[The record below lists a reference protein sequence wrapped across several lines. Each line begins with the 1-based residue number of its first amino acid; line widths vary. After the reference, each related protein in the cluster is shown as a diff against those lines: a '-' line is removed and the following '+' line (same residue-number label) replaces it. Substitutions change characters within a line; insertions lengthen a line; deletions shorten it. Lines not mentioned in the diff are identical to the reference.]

1 MRTYKTKLMFGNQEI
16 YDYWVS
22 QLCLVRN
29 CWNFASEIVFNE
41 KIPLGLKPVHHRL
54 YREEREKFPEL
65 PAQLCIKVNK
75 AVLAAYR
82 TIRSNGHKLESP
94 ARMRRP
100 AIQIDKRIYS
110 KLRPDGF
117 LLSDGKSKRR
127 QDICF
132 LTYPKFDELMA
143 SLRPCD
149 PTLQLDERSG
159 TIYACF
165 PFNEL
170 PPIQRNEECLGV
182 DLGVRRLATTSDG
195 VAISDKEYLARRRKI
210 RHSKRMFASKKK
222 KSHSARRK
230 LLRLRRKERNI
241 SKEMCHVLANEILKT
256 DKGVIVMEDLT
267 NIKKTTSRTKGGAL
281 QTKHNNRLSQVPFF
295 QLRQILS
302 YKALRGGRRV
312 ETVSPEFTSQ
322 IDSRTGSKDGCL
334 RKGCRFYTK
343 VGVVYDA
350 DWNAALNIRNRYL
363 KHPSSTEL
371 PLDGRLLVL
380 KGRYCQQTNRGL
392 RKLNLQA
399 TGSSA
404 R

>member
-1 MRTYKTKLMFGNQEI
+1 MFGNQEI

-22 QLCLVRN
+22 QLCLVRD
-29 CWNFASEIVFNE
+29 CWNFASEIVYNE
-41 KIPLGLKPVHHRL
+41 KIPLGLKPFHHRL
-54 YREEREKFPEL
+54 YRAERERFPEL
-65 PAQLCIKVNK
+65 PAQICIKVIK
-75 AVLAAYR
+75 AVLATYR
-82 TIRSNGHKLESP
+82 TIKSNKHKLESP

-100 AIQIDKRIYS
+100 SIQIDKRIYS

-117 LLSDGKSKRR
+117 LLSDGKSTRR
-127 QDICF
+127 QDVRF
-132 LTYPKFDELMA
+132 LTYPRFDEFMA

-149 PTLQLDERSG
+149 PTLQFDERTG

-165 PFNEL
+165 PFIEL

-182 DLGVRRLATTSDG
+182 DLGVRRLVTTSDG

-210 RHSKRMFASKKK
+210 RHSKRIFASKKK
-222 KSHSARRK
+222 RSNSSRRK
-230 LLRLRRKERNI
+230 LSHLRRKERNI

-267 NIKKTTSRTKGGAL
+267 AIKKTTSRTKDGFL
-281 QTKHNNRLSQVPFF
+281 RKKHNNRLSQIPFF
-295 QLRQILS
+295 QLKQILS

-312 ETVSPEFTSQ
+312 ETVSPEYTSQ

-334 RKGCRFYTK
+334 RKGCRFHTAS
-343 VGVVYDA
+343 GVVYDA

-371 PLDGRLLVL
+371 PLDGRLVL
-380 KGRYCQQTNRGL
+380 KGRSRQRTNRGS
-392 RKLNLQA
+392 RKLDLQA